1 MKFTEK
7 RKRRFR
13 NLVIVFTIICA
24 TPLCEKGRILS
35 GATSNE
41 VFAGKEIS
49 CVIDLGN
56 GFYSSEGLET
66 GLHFELLNK
75 FAEDNNCEVRIKA
88 AAKGENYADSLRN
101 GRIDI
106 LITHE
111 TDSIQDL
118 FLSRRINGSTVW
130 AVPMTADSELRQINN
145 WISHEV
151 ASQNFEYLKS
161 TYRNTYDPRKKAE
174 KGMTSQTLSPYDK
187 VIRKYA
193 SQLGWD
199 WKLLASVIYQESKF
213 AINSRSHRGAQ
224 GLMQVMPYTAE
235 SYGVA
240 DLLDPESNI
249 KVGTSH
255 LKRLQKIF
263 RKIGLQDEEL
273 IKFTLAAY
281 NAGEG
286 RIIDCY
292 NFARRL
298 QVDNTRWEEIVKII
312 PLMREDSILKEP
324 SVKLG
329 KFKGHETIAYVD
341 NIMDLYHAFTTICP
355 ES

>member
-13 NLVIVFTIICA
+13 NFVIVLTIICA

-35 GATSNE
+35 GASSSE

-56 GFYSSEGLET
+56 GFYGSAGLET
-66 GLHFELLNK
+66 GLHFELLNR
-75 FAEDNNCEVRIKA
+75 FAEDNNCQVRIKT
-88 AAKGENYADSLRN
+88 AAKGENYADSLRE
-101 GRIDI
+101 GRIDM
-106 LITHE
+106 LIIHE

-118 FLSRRINGSTVW
+118 FLSRRINGNAVW
-130 AVPMTADSELRQINN
+130 AVPMTSDSELRQINN

-151 ASQNFEYLKS
+151 SSENFEELKS
-161 TYRNTYDPRKKAE
+161 VYRNTYNPHKKAE
-174 KGMTSQTLSPYDK
+174 KGLTSKTISPYDQI
-187 VIRKYA
+187 IRKYA

-199 WKLLASVIYQESKF
+199 WRLLASVIYQESKF

-224 GLMQVMPYTAE
+224 GLMQVMSYTAE
-235 SYGVA
+235 SYGVS

-255 LKRLQKIF
+255 LKRLQNIF

-292 NFARRL
+292 NFAGKL
-298 QVDNTRWEEIVKII
+298 QVDNNRWEEIVKII
-312 PLMREDSILKEP
+312 PLMREDSILEEP

-329 KFKGHETIAYVD
+329 KFQGYETIAYID
-341 NIMDLYHAFTTICP
+341 NIMSLYDAFTTICP
-355 ES
+355 EA